1 MTDKK
6 KASRFAV
13 VADNVTKLRSEPA
26 LSPALPPPARKM
38 GRPPGKSSD
47 PNYIQVTVYLRK
59 SVHQT
64 ARKMLIDERR
74 QFSDLVD
81 ELVSQWIQHGQK
93 SGSSQV

>member
-1 MTDKK
+1 VTDKK

-13 VADNVTKLRSEPA
+13 VAAKVTKLRAEPD
-26 LSPALPPPARKM
+26 LSPSLPPTAPKM
-38 GRPPGKSSD
+38 GRPTGKSSD

-81 ELVSQWIQHGQK
+81 ELVSQWIQNIEK
-93 SGSSQV
+93 SGISKV